1 MTGLT
6 NLPLEGIRVLEF
18 GHMVMGPSCGLILA
32 DLGAEVI
39 KVEPQGKGDKT
50 RYLASYGSGFHCTF
64 NRNKKSLSVDL
75 KSEKGRSIVL
85 DLVKS
90 SDLITENFREGTLDK
105 LGLGYE
111 SVKAVNPQIIYCS
124 MKGFL
129 SGPYQDR
136 AALDEVV
143 QMMGGLAYMTGP
155 PGRPARAGASVNDI
169 MGGMFGVIGIL
180 SALYQREKT
189 GGGSLVKS
197 GLFENCVLLMAQH
210 IASYERTGKPSKPLF
225 ERETQP
231 WPVYDLFNT
240 KDGEQIFL
248 GLVTEGQ
255 WVKFCQ
261 EFELQDFLDDPGLQD
276 NASRVANRDDR
287 ILPRLRSIISG
298 FSIEEIVARLD
309 NVGCPYAPVAKPE
322 SLLDDVHLNES
333 GGFLDVEIE
342 PGRMGRIPR
351 LPLQYDDWRPGLRLQ
366 PPLVGEHTR
375 ELLYALGHTE
385 EEVDRMI
392 SEQTLSETPRVA

>member
-1 MTGLT
+1 MIDLK
-6 NLPLEGIRVLEF
+6 NPPLEGIRVLEF

-39 KVEPQGKGDKT
+39 KVEPQGAGDKT
-50 RYLASYGSGFHCTF
+50 RYLGSFGSGFNCTF
-64 NRNKKSLSVDL
+64 NRNKKSLAVDL
-75 KSEKGRSIVL
+75 KSEKGKSIIL

-90 SDLITENFREGTLDK
+90 SDVMTENFREGTLEK

-111 SVKAVNPQIIYCS
+111 SVKAMNPQIIYCS

-129 SGPYQDR
+129 SGPYQNR

-155 PGRPARAGASVNDI
+155 PGRPSRAGASVNDI

-180 SALYQREKT
+180 SALYQRDKT
-189 GGGSLVKS
+189 GSGGFIKS
-197 GLFENCVLLMAQH
+197 GLFENCVFLMAQH
-210 IASYERTGKPSKPLF
+210 IATYERTQKPSKPLF

-231 WPVYDLFNT
+231 WPVYDLFNVV
-240 KDGEQIFL
+240 DGEQIFI
-248 GLVTEGQ
+248 GLVTDGQ
-255 WVKFCQ
+255 WVKFCK
-261 EFELQDFLDDPGLQD
+261 EFELQDFLDDPELQD
-276 NASRVANRDDR
+276 NLSRVAARDR
-287 ILPRLRSIISG
+287 ILPRLASIISRY
-298 FSIEEIVARLD
+298 SIEKIVPRLD
-309 NVGCPYAPVAKPE
+309 SVGCPYAPVAKPE

-342 PGRMGRIPR
+342 PGKMGRIPR
-351 LPLQYDDWRPGLRLQ
+351 IPLQYDHGRPGLRLQ

-375 ELLYALGHTE
+375 ELLYALGHTK
-385 EEVDRMI
+385 EEVNRLI
-392 SEQTLSETPRVA
+392 SEQTLSEAPRDS

>member
-1 MTGLT
+1 MTGLK
-6 NLPLEGIRVLEF
+6 NPPLEGIRVLEF

-39 KVEPQGKGDKT
+39 KIEPQGKGDKT
-50 RYLASYGSGFHCTF
+50 RYLESFGSGFHCTF
-64 NRNKKSLSVDL
+64 NRNKKSLAIDL
-75 KSEKGRSIVL
+75 KSEEGRSIIL

-90 SDLITENFREGTLDK
+90 SDLVTENFREGTLDK

-111 SVKAVNPQIIYCS
+111 SIKAVNPQIIYCS

-129 SGPYQDR
+129 SGPYQNR

-155 PGRPARAGASVNDI
+155 PGRPSRTGASVNDI

-189 GGGSLVKS
+189 GNGCLIKS

-210 IASYERTGKPSKPLF
+210 IASYERTGKPSKSLF

-240 KDGEQIFL
+240 KDGEQIFI
-248 GLVTEGQ
+248 GLVTDGQ

-261 EFELQDFLDDPGLQD
+261 EFGLRDFLDDPELQD
-276 NASRVANRDDR
+276 NASRVATRNDR
-287 ILPRLRSIISG
+287 ILPRLASIISRC
-298 FSIEEIVARLD
+298 SLEEIVPRLD

-333 GGFLDVEIE
+333 DGFVDVEIE
-342 PGRMGRIPR
+342 PGKMGRIPR
-351 LPLQYDDWRPGLRLQ
+351 LPLQYDHWRPDLRLQ
-366 PPLVGEHTR
+366 PPLVGEHSR

-392 SEQTLSETPRVA
+392 SERTLSETPRVA